1 MKEVII
7 KFEPFVFKQ
16 TVFIKNEDGT
26 LVTDKVP
33 QKELSSYIS
42 LLNDVSK
49 VHLFGNDK
57 YAMKL
62 KEECLTKYKVN
73 NIDICINE

>member
-16 TVFIKNEDGT
+16 TVFIKHENGT
-26 LVTDKVP
+26 LTEEKVP
-33 QKELSSYIS
+33 QKELASYIS
-42 LLNDVSK
+42 LLEDVDK
-49 VHLFGNDK
+49 VHLFGQDK
-57 YAMKL
+57 FAMKV

-73 NIDICINE
+73 NIDICINK